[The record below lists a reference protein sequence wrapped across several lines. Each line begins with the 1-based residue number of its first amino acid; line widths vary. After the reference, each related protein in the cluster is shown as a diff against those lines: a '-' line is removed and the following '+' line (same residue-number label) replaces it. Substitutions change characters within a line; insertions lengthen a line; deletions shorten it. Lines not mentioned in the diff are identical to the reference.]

1 MDETKFIKNMLNTY
15 NVKINNVKNNG
26 NILNEYTE
34 KIYVINLKD
43 NNIRRRYISTIMK
56 KYGISYKLVIAN
68 KIDNNIFEYYDKKYK
83 NNITSGELGCGLSH
97 LWCLNDIVK
106 NKYKNAIIFEDDII
120 FHKNMEAK
128 FYNII
133 NQQKYDFLL
142 LGACDFH
149 FSEINYKNVNNNLYR
164 PNNINNNKNNMLH
177 GAHANYYSYEGAY
190 YMLKYKLKKFAF
202 FDYGYNKIFSHFKET
217 SFICYP
223 NLVVTEL
230 STSNLNHSYD
240 FLSKGEKTFY
250 LKCFKNFNFN
260 EYNFIYLNILKD
272 TDINSFKNYKKYIY
286 TIIDDYFN
294 NDESKSN
301 IIKNRI
307 DIIFFNLKDIK
318 QILNVD

>member
-1 MDETKFIKNMLNTY
+1 MKERNFIKNILNTY
-15 NVKINNVKNNG
+15 NVKIFDIKNNG

-43 NNIRRRYISTIMK
+43 NSIRRRYISTIMK
-56 KYGISYKLVIAN
+56 KYGISYKLVIVK
-68 KIDNNIFEYYDKKYK
+68 KIDNDIFEYYDKKYN
-83 NNITSGELGCGLSH
+83 NNISCGELGCGLSH

-133 NQQKYDFLL
+133 TQQKYDFLL

-149 FSEINYKNVNNNLYR
+149 FSKINYKNVINNLYH
-164 PNNINNNKNNMLH
+164 PNNINNDKLY
-177 GAHANYYSYEGAY
+177 GAHANYYSYEGAC

-202 FDYGYNKIFSHFKET
+202 FDYGYNKIFSHFEST

-223 NLVVTEL
+223 NLVVTDL

-240 FLSKGEKTFY
+240 FFSKSEKIFY
-250 LKCFKNFNFN
+250 SKCFKNFNFN

-272 TDINSFKNYKKYIY
+272 NNINSFKNYKKYIY
-286 TIIDDYFN
+286 SIIDNHFK

-307 DIIFFNLKDIK
+307 DVIFFDLKDIK
-318 QILNVD
+318 QILNVID